1 MPSCNARLRV
11 LNLSC
16 HLRPSNRKIIS
27 SLRAICRITKMTAGS
42 NSRQK
47 KFTYTA
53 RRKHPPAPNAEGTS
67 GTPMLQARRVQP
79 LNRSEERR
87 VGKECVSTGRS
98 RWSPDLYKKKE
109 KKKQKN
115 K

>member
-16 HLRPSNRKIIS
+16 HRRPSNRKIIS

-53 RRKHPPAPNAEGTS
+53 RRKHPPAPN
-67 GTPMLQARRVQP
+67 
-79 LNRSEERR
+79 RSEEHTSELQSLMRISDA
-87 VGKECVSTGRS
+87 VFC
-98 RWSPDLYKKKE
+98 LKKK
-109 KKKQKN
+109 KYNKQQTHYTRTSSRTTHK
-115 K
+115 